1 MKAKAKALEELI
13 ELEQLAAAVARIGGN
28 AIQRHHAAAK
38 RLKRPAA
45 DQTSRIEAEAARK
58 AASDVMAKVRRVARL
73 ASRHVPELAAGWRFV
88 RVDAA
93 EPSMDVWPL
102 VRDELAAAW
111 LAAID
116 HAAAIHDEQP
126 ELVNAA
132 DVLRAAKAAIATG
145 QHHAA
150 LLMAFELGAKLG
162 RRCQADIAA
171 LAAVG
176 QSSRGNMAKA
186 RDTNAEQK
194 AQERTLRVSIIEEQR
209 TLHKRLS
216 QAIEAAAD
224 KIGEIEGYPIEP
236 ESLARWYRRTKGGH
250 SI

>member
-1 MKAKAKALEELI
+1 
-13 ELEQLAAAVARIGGN
+13 
-28 AIQRHHAAAK
+28 
-38 RLKRPAA
+38 
-45 DQTSRIEAEAARK
+45 
-58 AASDVMAKVRRVARL
+58 MAKVRRVARL

-93 EPSMDVWPL
+93 EPSIVDWPL

-116 HAAAIHDEQP
+116 HAAAIHDAS

-145 QHHAA
+145 QPQAA

-176 QSSRGNMAKA
+176 QSSRGNMKKA

-194 AQERTLRVSIIEEQR
+194 AQERTLRLSIIEEQR
-209 TLHKRLS
+209 ALHERLS
-216 QAIEAAAD
+216 QAIEAAAG
-224 KIGEIEGYPIEP
+224 KIGEIEGYTIEP

>member
-1 MKAKAKALEELI
+1 MTTKAKALEELI

-38 RLKRPAA
+38 RLERPAA
-45 DQTSRIEAEAARK
+45 DQTSRLEARAARK

-73 ASRHVPELAAGWRFV
+73 ASRHLPELAAGWRFV

-93 EPSMDVWPL
+93 EPSVADWPL

-116 HAAAIHDEQP
+116 HAAAIHDEP

-132 DVLRAAKAAIATG
+132 AVLRAAKAAVATG
-145 QHHAA
+145 HHHAA

-209 TLHKRLS
+209 ALHERLS